1 MLKPLQMLAAG
12 LAFAAALAAPA
23 QAETYKIVHAGL
35 RALYLAPLFVAIDR
49 GMFKAHNLE
58 VTYKEIQS
66 GALSSAALLSDEAQ
80 MTNDD
85 LTGVAPLA
93 KEGKLLMVYNLLD
106 RMTMDMVVRKEAIE
120 KSGISLSSDVKTRLR
135 ILKGLTIGITRPNAP
150 TDVFARFLM
159 KEAGLDPQ
167 RDATLVQVGGPAA
180 LSAAFRSGKI
190 DAFMLSPPLPQTLAR
205 DGFGSIIVRNT
216 AGELPELR
224 GITYMTLYTTKDF
237 ARKNPA
243 AVQAYTQGI
252 LEALNW
258 IKANPKE
265 SIALMHE
272 NWFKNTPEPA
282 LQLSFDSLLPA
293 FSSTGRF
300 SEDGLKK
307 VANAY
312 RTVGEN
318 MDIDFREGGFWTNQ
332 FVGK

>member
-1 MLKPLQMLAAG
+1 MLKSLQTLATGLALAA
-12 LAFAAALAAPA
+12 AFAAPA
-23 QAETYKIVHAGL
+23 HAETYKIVHAGL
-35 RALYLAPLFVAIDR
+35 RALYLAPLFVAMDR
-49 GMFKAHNLE
+49 GMFKERNLE
-58 VTYKEIQS
+58 VIYKEIQS
-66 GALSSAALLSDEAQ
+66 GALSSAALLSGEAQ

-120 KSGISLSSDVKTRLR
+120 KSGISLNSDVKTRLK

-159 KEAGLDPQ
+159 KQAGLDPQ

-205 DGFGSIIVRNT
+205 DGYGSIIVRNT
-216 AGELPELR
+216 AGELPDLR
-224 GITYMTLYTTKDF
+224 GITYMTLYTTKAF
-237 ARKNPA
+237 AKKEPA
-243 AVQAYTQGI
+243 AVEAYTQGI
-252 LEALNW
+252 LEAMKW
-258 IKANPKE
+258 IKANPKDA
-265 SIALMHE
+265 IALMHE
-272 NWFKNTPEPA
+272 KWFRDTPEAA

-293 FSSTGRF
+293 FSSTGVF
-300 SEDGLKK
+300 SEESLKK

-312 RTVGEN
+312 RAVGEN
-318 MDIDFREGGFWTNQ
+318 MNVDFREGGFWTNQ
-332 FVGK
+332 FVSK